1 MRFRF
6 LVKDYLGSSQH
17 VEEEFISIN
26 RAKEWAKGKLIN
38 GYLVKSVTIYRLLTN
53 DSCGPIRYIG
63 EFRYG
68 DL

>member
-6 LVKDYLGSSQH
+6 LVKDYFGVSQS
-17 VEEEFISIN
+17 VEEEFINFN
-26 RAKEWAKGKLIN
+26 RAKEWAKGKLVN

-63 EFRYG
+63 EYKYG